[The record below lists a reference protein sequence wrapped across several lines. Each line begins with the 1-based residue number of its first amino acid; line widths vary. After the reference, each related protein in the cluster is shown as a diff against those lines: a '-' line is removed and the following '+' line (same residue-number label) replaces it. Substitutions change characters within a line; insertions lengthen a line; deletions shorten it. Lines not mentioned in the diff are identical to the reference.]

1 MQAQSH
7 HQMEPARDQEIGSG
21 RLQRCGRWRPSRQA
35 HGAIA
40 TALLRQLGPSI
51 SGARTGSRSARCRV
65 SDLAVSPGQSATSE
79 LAASIELFTLLI
91 PALVL
96 VRTISTNHGASR
108 MRKKKNSGVAGKNFS
123 ADEELLTVAQVAEN
137 WQVSERKIRR
147 MIAEDQL
154 PIVRLGR
161 AVRIPVNAVTR

>member
-1 MQAQSH
+1 
-7 HQMEPARDQEIGSG
+7 
-21 RLQRCGRWRPSRQA
+21 
-35 HGAIA
+35 
-40 TALLRQLGPSI
+40 
-51 SGARTGSRSARCRV
+51 
-65 SDLAVSPGQSATSE
+65 
-79 LAASIELFTLLI
+79 
-91 PALVL
+91 
-96 VRTISTNHGASR
+96 